1 MTNEEKIELIAEVMD
16 LDASEITPETKL
28 ADLDFWDSVALLS
41 FIAMMD
47 EKFNKAIKG
56 AEIRAFVTIQDAMDV
71 MKE

>member
-1 MTNEEKIELIAEVMD
+1 MTDEEKMQIIADVMD
-16 LDASEITPETKL
+16 LETSEITPDTKL
-28 ADLDFWDSVALLS
+28 ADLDSWDSVALLS

-56 AEIRAFVTIQDAMDV
+56 AEIRNFVTVQDAMNA

>member
-1 MTNEEKIELIAEVMD
+1 MTDEEKIQLIAEVMD
-16 LDASEITPETKL
+16 IDASEISPEMKL
-28 ADLDFWDSVALLS
+28 ADLDSWDSVALLS

-56 AEIRAFVTIQDAMDV
+56 AEIRSFVTIQDAMDV

>member
-1 MTNEEKIELIAEVMD
+1 MTNEEKIELIADAMD

-28 ADLDFWDSVALLS
+28 ADLESWDSVALLS

>member
-1 MTNEEKIELIAEVMD
+1 MTNEEKIELIADVMD

-28 ADLDFWDSVALLS
+28 ADLDSWDSVALLS

>member
-1 MTNEEKIELIAEVMD
+1 MTDEEKIQLIAEVMD
-16 LDASEITPETKL
+16 LDAGEITPETKL
-28 ADLDFWDSVALLS
+28 ADLDSWDSVALLS

-56 AEIRAFVTIQDAMDV
+56 AEIRSFVTIQDAMDV